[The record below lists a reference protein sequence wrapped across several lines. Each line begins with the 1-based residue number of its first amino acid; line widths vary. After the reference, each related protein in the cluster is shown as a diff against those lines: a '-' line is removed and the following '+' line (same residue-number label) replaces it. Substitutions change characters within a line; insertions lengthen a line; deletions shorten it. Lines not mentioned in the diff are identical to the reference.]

1 MSSSKPSCI
10 SIDLGTT
17 YSAVSVWQ
25 NNRVEVIANDQG
37 NRTMPSWVAFT
48 DTERLIGD
56 SAKNQF
62 TMNPT
67 NTIYDAKRLIGRN
80 FDDKHVKEDMKH
92 WAFKVTDDGKN
103 KPKINVDVSGQEQS
117 FYPEEIS
124 AMVLGK
130 MKSVAENFLGY
141 EVKDCVIT
149 CPAYFGDSQRQA
161 TKDAATIAGMN
172 CLRIINE
179 PTAAILAYGLDKGTT
194 SKEKLCLVF
203 DCGGGTHDVSL
214 IAIEDGVFEVK
225 ATSGDSHLGGEDLD
239 MKLVEH
245 FVNDFKRKN
254 KLDPSENKRAMSRL
268 KANCEKIKRTLS
280 STAQTTLEIDSF
292 FEGVDYTTSISR
304 ARFEELGSSV
314 FRRMMEP
321 VDTVLRDAKISK
333 SQVDDIILVGG
344 STRIPKVQS
353 MLSDYFNGKEL
364 CKSVNPDEA
373 VTYGGAIQAAILSGC
388 EDEAVTDLLLLDVTP
403 LSLGIETAGEIMT
416 VLIPRNSTVPV
427 TKSQTFSTY
436 SDNQPGVTIKV
447 FEGER
452 KLTKHNKLMG
462 TFELSGIPPA
472 PRGVPQIE
480 VKFDIDSNGI
490 LNVSAED
497 KSSGKSQKITI
508 TNDSRMSK
516 EDIEKMIADSEKFKD
531 QDEKVASRVES
542 KNKLE
547 NYIYT
552 MKNGVQD
559 NKEVEDYL
567 SSCLEWLDNN
577 QTADKDELDDKLIE
591 IQEKLKTM
599 MPTQDNNE
607 ASPEEQPSPEV
618 NDLD

>member
-1 MSSSKPSCI
+1 MTTSKPTCI

-37 NRTMPSWVAFT
+37 NRTTPSWVAFT

-56 SAKNQF
+56 AAKNQF
-62 TMNPT
+62 SMNPK

-80 FDDKHVKEDMKH
+80 FDDKHVQEDMKH
-92 WAFKVTDDGKN
+92 WGFEVVDDGKN
-103 KPKINVDVSGQEQS
+103 KPKIKVAVNGEDQT

-130 MKSVAENFLGY
+130 MKDIAEGYLGY

-179 PTAAILAYGLDKGTT
+179 PTASILAYGLDKRTET
-194 SKEKLCLVF
+194 SSNGKLCLVF
-203 DCGGGTHDVSL
+203 DCGGGTTDVSL
-214 IAIEDGVFEVK
+214 IEIEDGVFEVK
-225 ATSGDSHLGGEDLD
+225 ATAGDSHLGGDDVDL
-239 MKLVEH
+239 KLVNH
-245 FVNDFKRKN
+245 FITEFKRKN
-254 KLDPSENKRAMSRL
+254 KKDPSESKRAISRL
-268 KANCEKIKRTLS
+268 KAQCEKIKRTLS
-280 STAQTTLEIDSF
+280 SSSQTTLEIDSF
-292 FEGVDYTTSISR
+292 FEGIDFMTSITR
-304 ARFEELGSSV
+304 ARFDELCTDV
-314 FRRMMEP
+314 YKKLMEP
-321 VDTVLRDAKISK
+321 VEQVMKDAKVSK
-333 SQVDDIILVGG
+333 SQIDDIILVGG
-344 STRIPKVQS
+344 STRIPKIQA

-373 VTYGGAIQAAILSGC
+373 VTYGGAVQAAILSGST
-388 EDEAVTDLLLLDVTP
+388 DEAVSELLLLDVTP
-403 LSLGIETAGEIMT
+403 LSLGIETAGEVMT
-416 VLIPRNSTVPV
+416 VLIPRNSTIPI
-427 TKSQTFSTY
+427 TKKQTFSTY
-436 SDNQPGVTIKV
+436 SDNQPAVTIKV

-452 KLTKHNKLMG
+452 RMTKDNRLMG

-480 VKFDIDSNGI
+480 VGFDIDSNGI

-497 KSSGKSQKITI
+497 KSTGKAQKITI
-508 TNDSRMSK
+508 TNDQKMSK
-516 EDIEKMIADSEKFKD
+516 EDIEKMVADAERFKD
-531 QDEKVASRVES
+531 QDEKVAARVES

-552 MKNGVQD
+552 MKEGVKD
-559 NKEVEDYL
+559 NEEVKDYL

-577 QTADKDELDDKLIE
+577 QTAEQDELDDKLTE

-599 MPTQDNNE
+599 MPSQGNNE
-607 ASPEEQPSPEV
+607 ASSNPHIEEV
-618 NDLD
+618 D